1 MDLLFKYLSRDFFAK
16 RTMVSILSLIIIFT
30 SFMYFFVHFAIDA
43 NLLRLGGEQLSGNEA
58 NYFTALKSNQLLIRN
73 ITVAM
78 VAIFSLILFLFIRG
92 TLQRNRVQ
100 LAQLMSL
107 GFSFSSV
114 LASYAL
120 LICGLSLISSLIG
133 LVLGF
138 WGSDILLSANSQTYL
153 VQGLSKGLSLQSVMT
168 GILFLSLFLGALT
181 YLAGLTVRKTDLAL
195 MMKQT
200 DGKSIRPGL
209 MEKLIQKLPMKHKF
223 KFKLTLNHFSTLGL
237 LLIAIVTFSIMFVLS
252 LSLTFSSSKI
262 LESQREGRHYSY
274 EVSYD
279 NYRKEEAESASDSD
293 SVTYLRYDVDLKIK
307 GEAIA
312 YQALSLTSQNDLFQL
327 IGSKGEILDPTQGV
341 FVNPELRENYGL
353 KVGDTLELRV
363 KGKRH
368 LIKIAGFAENA
379 DLKTIYIPKDQASAM
394 VDETHDI
401 FNGRLTNKPQE
412 KGEGKVRSL
421 EEKLSA
427 VQRSQTANK
436 ASAIINQSIGVI
448 TGCLLIYLAVFIGLN
463 GNMKT
468 LLMFDLLGYEE
479 REVYRILLNPYIV
492 ISNLLFLLTLP
503 VAIYAA
509 RNVQI
514 MTSLQTGDYMPF
526 QLNWITFVYM
536 FVILNALCFIIRF
549 LFIQKV
555 KKSGMIIGRQ
565 NSYQNGEKQHED
577 F

>member
-1 MDLLFKYLSRDFFAK
+1 MGLLFKYLFRDFLAK

-114 LASYAL
+114 LVIYGL
-120 LICGLSLISSLIG
+120 LISGLSLVSSLLG
-133 LVLGF
+133 LVLGV

-153 VQGLSKGLSLQSVMT
+153 VQGLSKGLSLQSIMT
-168 GILFLSLFLGALT
+168 GTLFLSLFLGAIV
-181 YLAGLTVRKTDLAL
+181 YLAGLTVRKTDVAL

-200 DGKSIRPGL
+200 DGKAIRSGL
-209 MEKLIQKLPMKHKF
+209 IEKIIQKLPMKHKF

-252 LSLTFSSSKI
+252 LSLAFSSSKI
-262 LESQREGRHYSY
+262 LESQKNGRHYSY
-274 EVSYD
+274 DISYD
-279 NYRKEEAESASDSD
+279 NYQKEEANLASD
-293 SVTYLRYDVDLKIK
+293 SVTYLKYDVDLMIK

-312 YQALSLTSQNDLFQL
+312 YQALSFTSQNDLFQL
-327 IGSKGEILDPTQGV
+327 IDSKGEMLDPTQGV
-341 FVNPELRENYGL
+341 YVNPELRENYGL

-368 LIKIAGFAENA
+368 QIKIAGFAENA
-379 DLKTIYIPKDQASAM
+379 DLKTIYIPRDQASAM
-394 VDETHDI
+394 VNEADDR
-401 FNGRLTNKPQE
+401 FNGRLINQSQE

-421 EEKLSA
+421 EEKLSD
-427 VQRSQTANK
+427 VQRSQTSNR

-463 GNMKT
+463 GNIQT

-492 ISNLLFLLTLP
+492 ISNLLFFLTLP

-509 RNVQI
+509 RNIQI

-526 QLNWITFVYM
+526 QLNWISFVYM
-536 FVILNALCFIIRF
+536 FAILNVLILVIRF
-549 LFIQKV
+549 LFIRKV
-555 KKSGMIIGRQ
+555 KKIRDDNRQ
-565 NSYQNGEKQHED
+565 AEFLSEW
-577 F
+577 

>member
-16 RTMVSILSLIIIFT
+16 RTMVAILSLIIIFT

-353 KVGDTLELRV
+353 KVGDTLELIV

-368 LIKIAGFAENA
+368 QIKIAGFAENA

-394 VDETHDI
+394 VAETNDS

-427 VQRSQTANK
+427 VQRSQTSNK

-503 VAIYAA
+503 VAIYTA
-509 RNVQI
+509 RNIQI

-526 QLNWITFVYM
+526 QLNWITLVYM
-536 FVILNALCFIIRF
+536 FVVLNALCFIIRF

-555 KKSGMIIGRQ
+555 KKIRDDNRQ
-565 NSYQNGEKQHED
+565 AEFLSEW
-577 F
+577 

>member
-1 MDLLFKYLSRDFFAK
+1 MGLLFKYLSRDFLAK

-114 LASYAL
+114 LAIYDL
-120 LICGLSLISSLIG
+120 LISGLSLVSSLLG

-153 VQGLSKGLSLQSVMT
+153 VQGLSKGLSLQSIMT
-168 GILFLSLFLGALT
+168 GTLFLSLFLGAIV
-181 YLAGLTVRKTDLAL
+181 YLAGLTVRKTDVAL

-200 DGKSIRPGL
+200 DGKAIRSGL
-209 MEKLIQKLPMKHKF
+209 IEKIIQKLPMKHKF

-237 LLIAIVTFSIMFVLS
+237 LLSAIVTFSIMFVLS

-262 LESQREGRHYSY
+262 LESQKNGRHYSY
-274 EVSYD
+274 DISYD
-279 NYRKEEAESASDSD
+279 NYQKEEANLASD
-293 SVTYLRYDVDLKIK
+293 SVTYLKYDVDLMIK

-312 YQALSLTSQNDLFQL
+312 YQALSFTSQNDLFQL
-327 IGSKGEILDPTQGV
+327 IDSKGEMLDPTQGV
-341 FVNPELRENYGL
+341 YVNPELRENYGL

-368 LIKIAGFAENA
+368 QIKIAGFAENA
-379 DLKTIYIPKDQASAM
+379 DLKTIYIPRDQTSAM
-394 VDETHDI
+394 VNEADDR
-401 FNGRLTNKPQE
+401 FNGRLTNQSQE

-421 EEKLSA
+421 EEKLSD
-427 VQRSQTANK
+427 VQRSQTSNR

-463 GNMKT
+463 GNIQT

-492 ISNLLFLLTLP
+492 ISNLLFFLTLP

-509 RNVQI
+509 RNIQI

-536 FVILNALCFIIRF
+536 FAILNVLILVIRF
-549 LFIQKV
+549 LFIRKV
-555 KKSGMIIGRQ
+555 KKIRDDNRQ
-565 NSYQNGEKQHED
+565 TEFLSEW
-577 F
+577 

>member
-16 RTMVSILSLIIIFT
+16 KTMVAILSLILIFI
-30 SFMYFFVHFAIDA
+30 SFMFFFVHFAIDA

-78 VAIFSLILFLFIRG
+78 VAIFALILSLFIRG

-107 GFSFSSV
+107 GFSFSSM

-168 GILFLSLFLGALT
+168 GTLFLSLFLGALT

-209 MEKLIQKLPMKHKF
+209 IEKLIQKLPMKHKF

-252 LSLTFSSSKI
+252 LSLTFSTSKI
-262 LESQREGRHYSY
+262 LESQKEGRNYSY
-274 EVSYD
+274 EISYD
-279 NYRKEEAESASDSD
+279 NYQKEEIKPASD
-293 SVTYLRYDVDLKIK
+293 SVTYLRYDVDLMIK
-307 GEAIA
+307 GETIA

-368 LIKIAGFAENA
+368 QIKIAGFAENA
-379 DLKTIYIPKDQASAM
+379 DLKTIYIPRDQASAM
-394 VDETHDI
+394 VNEADDR
-401 FNGRLTNKPQE
+401 FNGRLTNNVQE
-412 KGEGKVRSL
+412 KGRGKTRSL

-427 VQRSQTANK
+427 VQRSQTSNK

-479 REVYRILLNPYIV
+479 KEVYRILLNPYIV

-509 RNVQI
+509 KNIQI

-555 KKSGMIIGRQ
+555 KKIRDDNRQ
-565 NSYQNGEKQHED
+565 AEFLSEW
-577 F
+577 

>member
-1 MDLLFKYLSRDFFAK
+1 MGLLFKYLSRDFLAK

-30 SFMYFFVHFAIDA
+30 SFMYFFVHFASDA

-114 LASYAL
+114 LAIYGL
-120 LICGLSLISSLIG
+120 LISGLSLVSSLLG
-133 LVLGF
+133 LVWGF
-138 WGSDILLSANSQTYL
+138 WGSDILLSANSQAYL
-153 VQGLSKGLSLQSVMT
+153 VQGLSKGLSLQSIMT
-168 GILFLSLFLGALT
+168 GTLFLSLFLGAIV
-181 YLAGLTVRKTDLAL
+181 YLAGLTVRKTDVAL

-200 DGKSIRPGL
+200 DGKAIRSGL
-209 MEKLIQKLPMKHKF
+209 IEKIIQKLPMKHKF

-262 LESQREGRHYSY
+262 LESQKNGRHYSY
-274 EVSYD
+274 DISYD
-279 NYRKEEAESASDSD
+279 NYQKEKVNLASD
-293 SVTYLRYDVDLKIK
+293 SVTYLKYDVDLMIK

-312 YQALSLTSQNDLFQL
+312 YQALSFTSQNDLFQL
-327 IGSKGEILDPTQGV
+327 IDSKGEMLDPTQGV
-341 FVNPELRENYGL
+341 YVNPELRENYGL

-368 LIKIAGFAENA
+368 QIKIAGFAENA
-379 DLKTIYIPKDQASAM
+379 DLKTIYIPRDQTSAM
-394 VDETHDI
+394 VNETDDR
-401 FNGRLTNKPQE
+401 FNGRLTNQSQE

-421 EEKLSA
+421 EEKLSD
-427 VQRSQTANK
+427 VQRSQTSNR

-463 GNMKT
+463 GNIQT

-492 ISNLLFLLTLP
+492 ISNLLFFLTLP

-509 RNVQI
+509 RNIQI

-536 FVILNALCFIIRF
+536 FAILNVLILVIRF
-549 LFIQKV
+549 LFIRKV
-555 KKSGMIIGRQ
+555 KKIRDDNRQ
-565 NSYQNGEKQHED
+565 AEFLSEW
-577 F
+577 

>member
-1 MDLLFKYLSRDFFAK
+1 MGLLFKYLSRDFFAK
-16 RTMVSILSLIIIFT
+16 RTMVSILSLILIFI

-78 VAIFSLILFLFIRG
+78 VAIFSLILSLFIRG

-114 LASYAL
+114 LARYAL
-120 LICGLSLISSLIG
+120 LISGVSLISSLIG

-168 GILFLSLFLGALT
+168 GTLFLSLFLGALT

-209 MEKLIQKLPMKHKF
+209 MEKLIQKLPTKHKF

-237 LLIAIVTFSIMFVLS
+237 LLVAIVTFSIMFVLS

-262 LESQREGRHYSY
+262 LESQKEGRHYSY
-274 EVSYD
+274 EISYD
-279 NYRKEEAESASDSD
+279 NYQKEEAKPASD
-293 SVTYLRYDVDLKIK
+293 SVTYLRYDVELMIK
-307 GEAIA
+307 GETIA
-312 YQALSLTSQNDLFQL
+312 YQALSFTSQNELFQL

-353 KVGDTLELRV
+353 KVGDTLELIV

-368 LIKIAGFAENA
+368 QIKIAGFAENA

-394 VDETHDI
+394 VDETKDS
-401 FNGRLTNKPQE
+401 FNGKLTNKPQE
-412 KGEGKVRSL
+412 EGQGKTRSL

-427 VQRSQTANK
+427 IQRSQTSNK

-479 REVYRILLNPYIV
+479 REVYRILLTPYIV

-509 RNVQI
+509 RNIQI

-536 FVILNALCFIIRF
+536 FAILNTLCYIIRF

-555 KKSGMIIGRQ
+555 KKIRDYNRQ
-565 NSYQNGEKQHED
+565 AEFLSEW
-577 F
+577 

>member
-16 RTMVSILSLIIIFT
+16 RTMVSILSLILIFI
-30 SFMYFFVHFAIDA
+30 SFMFFFVHFAIDA
-43 NLLRLGGEQLSGNEA
+43 NLLRLGGEQLSGNESD
-58 NYFTALKSNQLLIRN
+58 YLTALKSNQVLIRN

-78 VAIFSLILFLFIRG
+78 VAIFSLILSLFIRG

-168 GILFLSLFLGALT
+168 GTLFLSLFLGALT

-209 MEKLIQKLPMKHKF
+209 IEKLIQKLPMKHKF

-262 LESQREGRHYSY
+262 LESQKEGRNYSY
-274 EVSYD
+274 DISYD
-279 NYRKEEAESASDSD
+279 NYRKEEAGSASD
-293 SVTYLRYDVDLKIK
+293 SVTYLRYDVELMIK

-312 YQALSLTSQNDLFQL
+312 YHALAFTNQNDLFQL
-327 IGSKGEILDPTQGV
+327 IDSKGEILDPTQGV

-363 KGKRH
+363 KGKQH
-368 LIKIAGFAENA
+368 QIKIAGFAENA

-394 VDETHDI
+394 VNEADNR
-401 FNGRLTNKPQE
+401 FNGRLTNNAQE
-412 KGEGKVRSL
+412 KGGGKTRSL

-427 VQRSQTANK
+427 VQRSQTSNK

-503 VAIYAA
+503 VAIYTA
-509 RNVQI
+509 RNIQI

-555 KKSGMIIGRQ
+555 KKIRDDNRQ
-565 NSYQNGEKQHED
+565 AEFLSEW
-577 F
+577 

>member
-1 MDLLFKYLSRDFFAK
+1 MGLLFKYLSRDFFAK

-120 LICGLSLISSLIG
+120 LICGLSLISSLLG

-138 WGSDILLSANSQTYL
+138 WASDILLSANSQTYL

-168 GILFLSLFLGALT
+168 GTLFLSLFLGAVT

-262 LESQREGRHYSY
+262 LESQKAGRHYSY
-274 EVSYD
+274 DISYD
-279 NYRKEEAESASDSD
+279 NYRKEEAESASDS
-293 SVTYLRYDVDLKIK
+293 VTYLRYDVDLMIK
-307 GEAIA
+307 GETIA

-368 LIKIAGFAENA
+368 QIKIAGFAENA
-379 DLKTIYIPKDQASAM
+379 DLKTIYIPRDQASAM
-394 VDETHDI
+394 VNEADDR
-401 FNGRLTNKPQE
+401 FNGRLTNNVQE
-412 KGEGKVRSL
+412 KGRGKTRSL

-427 VQRSQTANK
+427 VQRSQTSNK

-479 REVYRILLNPYIV
+479 KEVYRILLNPYIV

-509 RNVQI
+509 RNIQI

-526 QLNWITFVYM
+526 QLNWMTFVYM

-555 KKSGMIIGRQ
+555 KKIRDDNRQ
-565 NSYQNGEKQHED
+565 AEFLSEW
-577 F
+577 

>member
-1 MDLLFKYLSRDFFAK
+1 MGLLFKYLFRDFLAK

-114 LASYAL
+114 LAIYDL
-120 LICGLSLISSLIG
+120 LISGLSLVSSLLG

-153 VQGLSKGLSLQSVMT
+153 VQGLSKGLSLQSIMT
-168 GILFLSLFLGALT
+168 GTLFLSLFLGAIV
-181 YLAGLTVRKTDLAL
+181 YLAGLTVRKTDVAL

-200 DGKSIRPGL
+200 DGKAIRSGL
-209 MEKLIQKLPMKHKF
+209 IEKIIQKLPMKHKF

-262 LESQREGRHYSY
+262 LESQKNGRHYSY
-274 EVSYD
+274 DISYD
-279 NYRKEEAESASDSD
+279 NYQKEEANLASD
-293 SVTYLRYDVDLKIK
+293 SVTYLKYDVDLMIK

-312 YQALSLTSQNDLFQL
+312 YQALSFTSQNDLFQL
-327 IGSKGEILDPTQGV
+327 IDSKGEMLDPTQGV
-341 FVNPELRENYGL
+341 YVNPELRENYGL

-368 LIKIAGFAENA
+368 QIKIAGFAENA
-379 DLKTIYIPKDQASAM
+379 DLKTIYIPRDQASAM
-394 VDETHDI
+394 VNEADDR
-401 FNGRLTNKPQE
+401 FNGRLTNQSQE

-421 EEKLSA
+421 EEKLSD
-427 VQRSQTANK
+427 VQRSQTSNR

-463 GNMKT
+463 GNIQT

-492 ISNLLFLLTLP
+492 ISNLLFFLTLP

-509 RNVQI
+509 RNIQI

-536 FVILNALCFIIRF
+536 FAILNVLILVIRF
-549 LFIQKV
+549 LFIRKV
-555 KKSGMIIGRQ
+555 KKIRDDNRQ
-565 NSYQNGEKQHED
+565 AEFLSEW
-577 F
+577 

>member
-1 MDLLFKYLSRDFFAK
+1 
-16 RTMVSILSLIIIFT
+16 
-30 SFMYFFVHFAIDA
+30 
-43 NLLRLGGEQLSGNEA
+43 
-58 NYFTALKSNQLLIRN
+58 
-73 ITVAM
+73 
-78 VAIFSLILFLFIRG
+78 
-92 TLQRNRVQ
+92 
-100 LAQLMSL
+100 
-107 GFSFSSV
+107 
-114 LASYAL
+114 
-120 LICGLSLISSLIG
+120 
-133 LVLGF
+133 
-138 WGSDILLSANSQTYL
+138 
-153 VQGLSKGLSLQSVMT
+153 
-168 GILFLSLFLGALT
+168 
-181 YLAGLTVRKTDLAL
+181 
-195 MMKQT
+195 
-200 DGKSIRPGL
+200 
-209 MEKLIQKLPMKHKF
+209 
-223 KFKLTLNHFSTLGL
+223 
-237 LLIAIVTFSIMFVLS
+237 
-252 LSLTFSSSKI
+252 
-262 LESQREGRHYSY
+262 
-274 EVSYD
+274 
-279 NYRKEEAESASDSD
+279 
-293 SVTYLRYDVDLKIK
+293 
-307 GEAIA
+307 
-312 YQALSLTSQNDLFQL
+312 
-327 IGSKGEILDPTQGV
+327 
-341 FVNPELRENYGL
+341 
-353 KVGDTLELRV
+353 
-363 KGKRH
+363 
-368 LIKIAGFAENA
+368 
-379 DLKTIYIPKDQASAM
+379 M

>member
-1 MDLLFKYLSRDFFAK
+1 MGLLFKYLSRDFFAK

-43 NLLRLGGEQLSGNEA
+43 NLLRLGGEQLSGNESD
-58 NYFTALKSNQLLIRN
+58 YLTALKSNQVLIRN

-78 VAIFSLILFLFIRG
+78 VAIFSLILSLFIRG

-120 LICGLSLISSLIG
+120 LISGLSLLSSLLG

-168 GILFLSLFLGALT
+168 GTLFLSLFLGALT

-209 MEKLIQKLPMKHKF
+209 IEKLIQKLPMKHKF

-262 LESQREGRHYSY
+262 LESQKAGRHYSY
-274 EVSYD
+274 DISYD
-279 NYRKEEAESASDSD
+279 NYRKEEAESASDS
-293 SVTYLRYDVDLKIK
+293 VTYLRYDVDLMIK
-307 GEAIA
+307 GETIA

-368 LIKIAGFAENA
+368 QIKIAGFAENA
-379 DLKTIYIPKDQASAM
+379 DLKTIDIPRDQASAM
-394 VDETHDI
+394 VNEADDR
-401 FNGRLTNKPQE
+401 FNGRLTNNVQE
-412 KGEGKVRSL
+412 KGRGKTRSL

-427 VQRSQTANK
+427 VQRSQTSNK

-479 REVYRILLNPYIV
+479 KEVYRILLNPYIV

-509 RNVQI
+509 RNIQI

-526 QLNWITFVYM
+526 QLNWITFAYM

-555 KKSGMIIGRQ
+555 KKIRDDNRQ
-565 NSYQNGEKQHED
+565 AEFLSEW
-577 F
+577 

>member
-1 MDLLFKYLSRDFFAK
+1 MGLLFKYLSRDFFAK

-120 LICGLSLISSLIG
+120 LICGLSLISSLLG

-138 WGSDILLSANSQTYL
+138 WASDILLSANSQTYL

-168 GILFLSLFLGALT
+168 GTLFLSLFLGAVT

-262 LESQREGRHYSY
+262 LESQKEGRNYSY
-274 EVSYD
+274 DISYD
-279 NYRKEEAESASDSD
+279 NYRKEEAGSASD
-293 SVTYLRYDVDLKIK
+293 SVTYLRYDVDLMIK
-307 GEAIA
+307 GETIA

-327 IGSKGEILDPTQGV
+327 IDSKGEILDPTQGV
-341 FVNPELRENYGL
+341 FVNPELRENNGL

-363 KGKRH
+363 KGKQH
-368 LIKIAGFAENA
+368 QIKIAGFAENA
-379 DLKTIYIPKDQASAM
+379 DLKTIYIPRDQASAM
-394 VDETHDI
+394 VNEADDR
-401 FNGRLTNKPQE
+401 FNGRLTNNAQE
-412 KGEGKVRSL
+412 KGQGKTRSL

-427 VQRSQTANK
+427 IQRSQTSNK

-479 REVYRILLNPYIV
+479 REVYRILLTPYIV

-509 RNVQI
+509 RNIQI

-526 QLNWITFVYM
+526 QLNWMTFVYM

-555 KKSGMIIGRQ
+555 KKIRDDNRQ
-565 NSYQNGEKQHED
+565 AEFLSEW
-577 F
+577 

>member
-1 MDLLFKYLSRDFFAK
+1 MGLLFKYLSRDFLAK

-43 NLLRLGGEQLSGNEA
+43 NLLRLGGEQLSDNDSD
-58 NYFTALKSNQLLIRN
+58 YLTALKSNQALIRN

-78 VAIFSLILFLFIRG
+78 VAIFSLILSLFIRG

-107 GFSFSSV
+107 GFSFSSM
-114 LASYAL
+114 LAIYAL
-120 LICGLSLISSLIG
+120 LISGLSLINSLLG

-168 GILFLSLFLGALT
+168 GTLFLSLFLGALT

-223 KFKLTLNHFSTLGL
+223 KFKLTLSHFSTLGL

-262 LESQREGRHYSY
+262 LESQKEGRNYSY
-274 EVSYD
+274 DISYD
-279 NYRKEEAESASDSD
+279 NYQKEEIKPASD
-293 SVTYLRYDVDLKIK
+293 SVTYLRYDVELMIK
-307 GEAIA
+307 GETIA

-363 KGKRH
+363 KGKQ
-368 LIKIAGFAENA
+368 LQIKIAGFAENA

-394 VDETHDI
+394 VAETNDS

-427 VQRSQTANK
+427 VQRSQTSNK

-509 RNVQI
+509 RNIQI
-514 MTSLQTGDYMPF
+514 ITSLQTGDYMPF

-555 KKSGMIIGRQ
+555 KKIRDDNRQ
-565 NSYQNGEKQHED
+565 AEFLSEW
-577 F
+577 

>member
-1 MDLLFKYLSRDFFAK
+1 MGLLFKYLSRDFLAK

-114 LASYAL
+114 LAIYGL
-120 LICGLSLISSLIG
+120 LISGLSLVSSLLG

-153 VQGLSKGLSLQSVMT
+153 VQGLSKGLSLQSIMT
-168 GILFLSLFLGALT
+168 GTLFLSLFLGAIV
-181 YLAGLTVRKTDLAL
+181 YLAGLTVRKTDVAL

-200 DGKSIRPGL
+200 DGKAIRSGL
-209 MEKLIQKLPMKHKF
+209 IEKIIQKLPMKHKF

-237 LLIAIVTFSIMFVLS
+237 LLSAIVTFSIMFVLS

-262 LESQREGRHYSY
+262 LESQKNGRHYSY
-274 EVSYD
+274 DISYD
-279 NYRKEEAESASDSD
+279 NYQKEEANLASD
-293 SVTYLRYDVDLKIK
+293 SVTYLKYDVDLMIK

-312 YQALSLTSQNDLFQL
+312 YQALSFTSQNDLFQL
-327 IGSKGEILDPTQGV
+327 IDSKGEMLDPTQGV
-341 FVNPELRENYGL
+341 YVNPELRENYGL

-368 LIKIAGFAENA
+368 QIKIAGFAENA
-379 DLKTIYIPKDQASAM
+379 DLKTIYIPRGQASAM
-394 VDETHDI
+394 VNEADDR
-401 FNGRLTNKPQE
+401 FNGRLTNQSQE

-421 EEKLSA
+421 EEKLSD
-427 VQRSQTANK
+427 VQRSQTSNR

-463 GNMKT
+463 GNIQT

-492 ISNLLFLLTLP
+492 ISNLLFFLTLP

-509 RNVQI
+509 RNIQI

-536 FVILNALCFIIRF
+536 FAILNVLILVIRF
-549 LFIQKV
+549 LFIRKV
-555 KKSGMIIGRQ
+555 KKIRDDNRQ
-565 NSYQNGEKQHED
+565 AEFLSEW
-577 F
+577 

>member
-1 MDLLFKYLSRDFFAK
+1 MDLLFKYLSRDFLAK
-16 RTMVSILSLIIIFT
+16 RTMVSILSLIIIFTSFMYFFT

-58 NYFTALKSNQLLIRN
+58 NYFTALKSNQALIRN
-73 ITVAM
+73 ITVSM
-78 VAIFSLILFLFIRG
+78 VAIFSLILSLFIRG
-92 TLQRNRVQ
+92 TLQRNQVQ

-107 GFSFSSV
+107 GFSFSSM
-114 LASYAL
+114 LAIYAL
-120 LICGLSLISSLIG
+120 LISGLSLISSLIS

-168 GILFLSLFLGALT
+168 GTLFLSLFLGALT

-262 LESQREGRHYSY
+262 LESQKAGRHYSY
-274 EVSYD
+274 DISYD
-279 NYRKEEAESASDSD
+279 NYRKEEAESASDS
-293 SVTYLRYDVDLKIK
+293 VTYLRYDVDLMIK
-307 GEAIA
+307 GETIA

-368 LIKIAGFAENA
+368 QIKIAGFAENA
-379 DLKTIYIPKDQASAM
+379 DLKTIYIPRDQASAM
-394 VDETHDI
+394 VNEADDR
-401 FNGRLTNKPQE
+401 FNGRLTNNVQE
-412 KGEGKVRSL
+412 KGRGKTRSL

-427 VQRSQTANK
+427 VQRSQTSNK

-479 REVYRILLNPYIV
+479 KEVYRILLNPYIV

-509 RNVQI
+509 RNIQI

-555 KKSGMIIGRQ
+555 KKIRDDNRQ
-565 NSYQNGEKQHED
+565 AEFLSEW
-577 F
+577 

>member
-16 RTMVSILSLIIIFT
+16 RTMVSILSLILIFI
-30 SFMYFFVHFAIDA
+30 SFMFFFVHFAIDA
-43 NLLRLGGEQLSGNEA
+43 NLLRLGGEQLSGNESD
-58 NYFTALKSNQLLIRN
+58 YLTALKSNQVLIRN

-78 VAIFSLILFLFIRG
+78 VAIFSLILSLFIRG

-168 GILFLSLFLGALT
+168 GTLFLSLFLGALT

>member
-1 MDLLFKYLSRDFFAK
+1 MGLLFKYLFRDFLAK
-16 RTMVSILSLIIIFT
+16 RTMVSILSLIIIFI

-114 LASYAL
+114 LAIYGL
-120 LICGLSLISSLIG
+120 LISGLSLVSSLLG
-133 LVLGF
+133 LVLGV
-138 WGSDILLSANSQTYL
+138 WGSNILLSANSQTYL
-153 VQGLSKGLSLQSVMT
+153 VQGLSKGLSLQSIMT
-168 GILFLSLFLGALT
+168 GTLFLSLFLGAIV
-181 YLAGLTVRKTDLAL
+181 YLAGLTVRKTDVAL

-200 DGKSIRPGL
+200 DGKAIRSGL
-209 MEKLIQKLPMKHKF
+209 IEKIIQKLPMKHKF

-262 LESQREGRHYSY
+262 LESQKNGRHYSY
-274 EVSYD
+274 DISYD
-279 NYRKEEAESASDSD
+279 NYQKEEVNLASD
-293 SVTYLRYDVDLKIK
+293 SVTYLKYDVDLMIK

-312 YQALSLTSQNDLFQL
+312 YQALSFTSQNDLFQL
-327 IGSKGEILDPTQGV
+327 IDSKGEMLDPTQGV
-341 FVNPELRENYGL
+341 YVNPELRENYGL

-368 LIKIAGFAENA
+368 QIKIAGFAENA
-379 DLKTIYIPKDQASAM
+379 DLKTIYIPRDQTSAM
-394 VDETHDI
+394 VNEADDR
-401 FNGRLTNKPQE
+401 FNGRLTNQSQE

-421 EEKLSA
+421 EEKLSD
-427 VQRSQTANK
+427 VQRSQTSNR

-463 GNMKT
+463 GNIQT
-468 LLMFDLLGYEE
+468 LLMFDLLGYKE

-492 ISNLLFLLTLP
+492 ISNLLFFLTLP

-509 RNVQI
+509 RNIQI

-536 FVILNALCFIIRF
+536 FAILNVLILVIRF
-549 LFIQKV
+549 LFIRKV
-555 KKSGMIIGRQ
+555 KKIRDDNRQ
-565 NSYQNGEKQHED
+565 AEFLSEW
-577 F
+577 

>member
-16 RTMVSILSLIIIFT
+16 KTMVAILSLVLIFI
-30 SFMYFFVHFAIDA
+30 SFMFFFVHFAIDA
-43 NLLRLGGEQLSGNEA
+43 NLLRLGGVQLSGNEA

-120 LICGLSLISSLIG
+120 LICGLSLISSLLG

-138 WGSDILLSANSQTYL
+138 WASDILLSANSQTYL

-168 GILFLSLFLGALT
+168 GTLFLSLFLGAVT

-262 LESQREGRHYSY
+262 LESQKAGRHYSY
-274 EVSYD
+274 DISYD
-279 NYRKEEAESASDSD
+279 NYRKEEAESASDS
-293 SVTYLRYDVDLKIK
+293 VTYLRYDVDLMIK
-307 GEAIA
+307 GETIA

-368 LIKIAGFAENA
+368 QIKIAGFAENA
-379 DLKTIYIPKDQASAM
+379 DLKTIYIPRDQASAM
-394 VDETHDI
+394 VNEADDR
-401 FNGRLTNKPQE
+401 FNGRLTNNVQE
-412 KGEGKVRSL
+412 KGRGKTRSL

-427 VQRSQTANK
+427 VQRSQTSNK

-509 RNVQI
+509 RNIQI

-526 QLNWITFVYM
+526 QLNWMTFVYM

-555 KKSGMIIGRQ
+555 KKIRDDNRQ
-565 NSYQNGEKQHED
+565 AEFLSEW
-577 F
+577 

>member
-1 MDLLFKYLSRDFFAK
+1 MGLLFKYLSRDFFAK
-16 RTMVSILSLIIIFT
+16 RTMVSILSLILIFI
-30 SFMYFFVHFAIDA
+30 SFMFFFVHFAIDA
-43 NLLRLGGEQLSGNEA
+43 NLLRLGGEQLSGNESD
-58 NYFTALKSNQLLIRN
+58 YLTALKSNQLLIRN

-78 VAIFSLILFLFIRG
+78 VAIFSLILSLFIRG
-92 TLQRNRVQ
+92 TLQRNQVQ

-107 GFSFSSV
+107 GFSFPSV

-120 LICGLSLISSLIG
+120 LISGVSLISSLIG

-168 GILFLSLFLGALT
+168 GTLFLSLFLGALT

-209 MEKLIQKLPMKHKF
+209 IEKLIQKLPMKHKF

-262 LESQREGRHYSY
+262 LESQKAGRHYSY
-274 EVSYD
+274 DISYD
-279 NYRKEEAESASDSD
+279 NYRKEEAELASD
-293 SVTYLRYDVDLKIK
+293 SVTYLRYDVDLMIK
-307 GEAIA
+307 GETIA
-312 YQALSLTSQNDLFQL
+312 YQALSFTSQNDLFQL
-327 IGSKGEILDPTQGV
+327 IDSKGEILDPTQGV
-341 FVNPELRENYGL
+341 FVNPELRENNGL

-368 LIKIAGFAENA
+368 QIKIAGFAENA
-379 DLKTIYIPKDQASAM
+379 DLKTIYIPRGQASAM
-394 VDETHDI
+394 INEADDR
-401 FNGRLTNKPQE
+401 FNGRLTNNAQE
-412 KGEGKVRSL
+412 KGQGKTRSL

-427 VQRSQTANK
+427 VQRSQTSNK

-503 VAIYAA
+503 VAVYAA
-509 RNVQI
+509 RNIQI

-549 LFIQKV
+549 LFIRKV
-555 KKSGMIIGRQ
+555 KKIREDNRQ
-565 NSYQNGEKQHED
+565 EEFLSEW
-577 F
+577 

>member
-1 MDLLFKYLSRDFFAK
+1 MGLLFKYLSRDFFAK

-114 LASYAL
+114 LAIYDL
-120 LICGLSLISSLIG
+120 LISGLSLVSSLLG

-153 VQGLSKGLSLQSVMT
+153 VQGLSKGISLQSIMT
-168 GILFLSLFLGALT
+168 GTLFLSLFLGAIV
-181 YLAGLTVRKTDLAL
+181 YLAGLTVRKTDVAL

-200 DGKSIRPGL
+200 DGKAIRPGL
-209 MEKLIQKLPMKHKF
+209 IEKIIQKLPMKHKF

-237 LLIAIVTFSIMFVLS
+237 LLIAIVTTFSIMFVLS

-262 LESQREGRHYSY
+262 LESQKNGRHYSY
-274 EVSYD
+274 DISYD
-279 NYRKEEAESASDSD
+279 NYQKEEANLASD
-293 SVTYLRYDVDLKIK
+293 SVTYLKYDVDLMIK

-312 YQALSLTSQNDLFQL
+312 YQALSFTSQNDLFQL
-327 IGSKGEILDPTQGV
+327 IDSKGEMLDPTQGV
-341 FVNPELRENYGL
+341 YVNPELRENYGL

-363 KGKRH
+363 KGKQH
-368 LIKIAGFAENA
+368 QIKIAGFAENA
-379 DLKTIYIPKDQASAM
+379 DLKTIYIPRDQASDM
-394 VDETHDI
+394 VNEADDR
-401 FNGRLTNKPQE
+401 FNGRLTNQSQE

-421 EEKLSA
+421 EEKLSD
-427 VQRSQTANK
+427 VQRSQTSNR

-463 GNMKT
+463 GNIQT

-492 ISNLLFLLTLP
+492 ISNLLFFLTLP

-509 RNVQI
+509 RNIQI

-536 FVILNALCFIIRF
+536 FAILNVLILVIRF
-549 LFIQKV
+549 LFIRKV
-555 KKSGMIIGRQ
+555 KKIRDDNRQ
-565 NSYQNGEKQHED
+565 AEFLSEW
-577 F
+577 

>member
-1 MDLLFKYLSRDFFAK
+1 
-16 RTMVSILSLIIIFT
+16 
-30 SFMYFFVHFAIDA
+30 MYFFVHFAIDA

>member
-1 MDLLFKYLSRDFFAK
+1 MDLLFKYLSRDFLAK

-58 NYFTALKSNQLLIRN
+58 NYFTALKSNQALIRN
-73 ITVAM
+73 ITVSM
-78 VAIFSLILFLFIRG
+78 VAIFSLILSLFIRG
-92 TLQRNRVQ
+92 TLQRNQVQ

-107 GFSFSSV
+107 GFSFSSM
-114 LASYAL
+114 LAIYAL
-120 LICGLSLISSLIG
+120 LISGLSLISSLIS

-168 GILFLSLFLGALT
+168 GTLFLSLFLGAVT

-262 LESQREGRHYSY
+262 LESQKAGRHYSY
-274 EVSYD
+274 DISYD
-279 NYRKEEAESASDSD
+279 NYRKEEAESASDS
-293 SVTYLRYDVDLKIK
+293 VTYLRYDVDLMIK
-307 GEAIA
+307 GETIA

-368 LIKIAGFAENA
+368 QIKIAGFAENA
-379 DLKTIYIPKDQASAM
+379 DLKTIYIPRDQASAM
-394 VDETHDI
+394 VNEADDR
-401 FNGRLTNKPQE
+401 FNGRLTNNVQE
-412 KGEGKVRSL
+412 KGRGKTRSL

-427 VQRSQTANK
+427 VQRSQTSNK

-479 REVYRILLNPYIV
+479 KEVYRILLNPYIV

-509 RNVQI
+509 RNIQI

-555 KKSGMIIGRQ
+555 KKIRDDNRQ
-565 NSYQNGEKQHED
+565 AEFLSEW
-577 F
+577 

>member
-1 MDLLFKYLSRDFFAK
+1 MGLLFKYLSRDFLAK

-30 SFMYFFVHFAIDA
+30 SFMYFFVHFASDA

-114 LASYAL
+114 LAIYGL
-120 LICGLSLISSLIG
+120 LISGLSLVSSLLG

-153 VQGLSKGLSLQSVMT
+153 VQGLSKGLSLQSIMT
-168 GILFLSLFLGALT
+168 GTLFLSLFLGAIV
-181 YLAGLTVRKTDLAL
+181 YLAGLTVRKTDVAL

-200 DGKSIRPGL
+200 DGKAIRSGL
-209 MEKLIQKLPMKHKF
+209 IEKIIQKLPMKHKF

-262 LESQREGRHYSY
+262 LESQKNGRHYSY
-274 EVSYD
+274 DISYD
-279 NYRKEEAESASDSD
+279 NYQKEKVNLASD
-293 SVTYLRYDVDLKIK
+293 SVTYLKYDVDLMIK

-312 YQALSLTSQNDLFQL
+312 YQALSFTSQNDLFQL
-327 IGSKGEILDPTQGV
+327 IDSKGEMLDPTQGV
-341 FVNPELRENYGL
+341 YVNPELRENYGL

-368 LIKIAGFAENA
+368 QIKIAGFAENA
-379 DLKTIYIPKDQASAM
+379 DLKTIYIPRDQTSAM
-394 VDETHDI
+394 VNEADDR
-401 FNGRLTNKPQE
+401 FNGRLINQSQE

-421 EEKLSA
+421 EEKLSD
-427 VQRSQTANK
+427 VQRSQTSNR

-463 GNMKT
+463 GNIQT

-492 ISNLLFLLTLP
+492 ISNLLFFLTLP

-509 RNVQI
+509 RNIQI

-536 FVILNALCFIIRF
+536 FAILNVLILVIRF
-549 LFIQKV
+549 LFIRKV
-555 KKSGMIIGRQ
+555 KKIRDDNRQ
-565 NSYQNGEKQHED
+565 AEFLSEW
-577 F
+577 

>member
-1 MDLLFKYLSRDFFAK
+1 MGLLFKYLSRDFFAK
-16 RTMVSILSLIIIFT
+16 RTMVSILSLILIFI

-43 NLLRLGGEQLSGNEA
+43 NLLRLGGEQLSGNESD
-58 NYFTALKSNQLLIRN
+58 YLTALKSNQVLIRN

-78 VAIFSLILFLFIRG
+78 VAIFSLILSLFIRG

-120 LICGLSLISSLIG
+120 LISGLSLLSSLLG

-168 GILFLSLFLGALT
+168 GTLFLSLFLGALT

-209 MEKLIQKLPMKHKF
+209 IEKLIQKLPMKHKF

-262 LESQREGRHYSY
+262 LESQKEGRNYSY
-274 EVSYD
+274 DISYD
-279 NYRKEEAESASDSD
+279 NYRKEEAGSASD
-293 SVTYLRYDVDLKIK
+293 SVTYLRYDVDLMIK
-307 GEAIA
+307 GETIA
-312 YQALSLTSQNDLFQL
+312 YQALSFTSQNDLFQL
-327 IGSKGEILDPTQGV
+327 IDSKGEILDPTQGV

-368 LIKIAGFAENA
+368 QIKIAGFAENA
-379 DLKTIYIPKDQASAM
+379 DLKTIYIPRGQASAM
-394 VDETHDI
+394 VNEADDR
-401 FNGRLTNKPQE
+401 FNGRLTNNAQE
-412 KGEGKVRSL
+412 KGQGKTRSL

-427 VQRSQTANK
+427 IQRSQTSNK

-503 VAIYAA
+503 VAVYAA
-509 RNVQI
+509 RNIQI

-526 QLNWITFVYM
+526 QINWITFVYM

-549 LFIQKV
+549 LFIRKV
-555 KKSGMIIGRQ
+555 KKIREDNRQ
-565 NSYQNGEKQHED
+565 EEFLSEW
-577 F
+577 

>member
-1 MDLLFKYLSRDFFAK
+1 MGLLFKYLFRDFLAK

-114 LASYAL
+114 LAIYDL
-120 LICGLSLISSLIG
+120 LISGLSLVSSLLG

-153 VQGLSKGLSLQSVMT
+153 VQGLSKGLSLQSIMT
-168 GILFLSLFLGALT
+168 GTLFLSLFLGAIV
-181 YLAGLTVRKTDLAL
+181 YLAGLTVRKTDVAL

-200 DGKSIRPGL
+200 DGKAIRSGL
-209 MEKLIQKLPMKHKF
+209 IEKIIQKLPMKHKF

-237 LLIAIVTFSIMFVLS
+237 LLSAIVTFSIMFVLS

-262 LESQREGRHYSY
+262 LESQKNGRHYSY
-274 EVSYD
+274 DISYD
-279 NYRKEEAESASDSD
+279 NYQKEEANLASD
-293 SVTYLRYDVDLKIK
+293 SVTYLKYDVDLMIK

-312 YQALSLTSQNDLFQL
+312 YQALSFTSQNDLFQL
-327 IGSKGEILDPTQGV
+327 IDSKGEMLDPTQGV
-341 FVNPELRENYGL
+341 YVNPELRENYGL

-368 LIKIAGFAENA
+368 QIKIAGFAENA
-379 DLKTIYIPKDQASAM
+379 DLKTIYIPRDQASAM
-394 VDETHDI
+394 VNEADDR
-401 FNGRLTNKPQE
+401 FNGRLTNQSQE

-421 EEKLSA
+421 EEKLSD
-427 VQRSQTANK
+427 VQRSQTSNR

-463 GNMKT
+463 GNIQT

-492 ISNLLFLLTLP
+492 ISNLLFFLTLP

-509 RNVQI
+509 RNIQI

-536 FVILNALCFIIRF
+536 FAILNVLILVIRF
-549 LFIQKV
+549 LFIRKV
-555 KKSGMIIGRQ
+555 KKIRDDNRQ
-565 NSYQNGEKQHED
+565 AEFLSEW
-577 F
+577 

>member
-1 MDLLFKYLSRDFFAK
+1 MGLLFKYLSRDFLAK

-30 SFMYFFVHFAIDA
+30 SFMYFFVHFASDA

-114 LASYAL
+114 LAIYGL
-120 LICGLSLISSLIG
+120 LISGLSLVSSLLG

-153 VQGLSKGLSLQSVMT
+153 VQGLSKGLSLRSIMT
-168 GILFLSLFLGALT
+168 GTLFLSLFLGAIV
-181 YLAGLTVRKTDLAL
+181 YLAGLTVRKTDVAL

-200 DGKSIRPGL
+200 DGKAIRSGL
-209 MEKLIQKLPMKHKF
+209 IEKIIQKLPMKHKF

-262 LESQREGRHYSY
+262 LESQKNGRHYSY
-274 EVSYD
+274 DISYD
-279 NYRKEEAESASDSD
+279 NYQKEKVNLASD
-293 SVTYLRYDVDLKIK
+293 SVTYLKYDVDLMIK

-312 YQALSLTSQNDLFQL
+312 YQALSFTSQNDLFQL
-327 IGSKGEILDPTQGV
+327 IDSKGEMLDPTQGV
-341 FVNPELRENYGL
+341 YVNPELRENYGL

-368 LIKIAGFAENA
+368 QIKIAGFAENA
-379 DLKTIYIPKDQASAM
+379 DLKTIYIPRDQASAM
-394 VDETHDI
+394 VNEADDR
-401 FNGRLTNKPQE
+401 FNGRLINQSQE

-421 EEKLSA
+421 EEKLSD
-427 VQRSQTANK
+427 VQRSQTSNR

-463 GNMKT
+463 GNIQT

-492 ISNLLFLLTLP
+492 ISNLLFFLTLP

-509 RNVQI
+509 RNIQI

-536 FVILNALCFIIRF
+536 FAILNVLILVIRF
-549 LFIQKV
+549 LFIRKV
-555 KKSGMIIGRQ
+555 KKIRDDNRQ
-565 NSYQNGEKQHED
+565 AEFLSEW
-577 F
+577 

>member
-16 RTMVSILSLIIIFT
+16 RTMVAILSLIIIFT

-509 RNVQI
+509 RNIQI

-536 FVILNALCFIIRF
+536 FVILNALYFIIRF

-555 KKSGMIIGRQ
+555 KKIRDDNRQ
-565 NSYQNGEKQHED
+565 AEFLSEW
-577 F
+577 

>member
-1 MDLLFKYLSRDFFAK
+1 MGLLFKYLSRDFFAK
-16 RTMVSILSLIIIFT
+16 RTMVSILSLILIFI

-78 VAIFSLILFLFIRG
+78 VAIFSLILSLFIRG
-92 TLQRNRVQ
+92 TLQRNQVQ
-100 LAQLMSL
+100 LAQMMSL

-120 LICGLSLISSLIG
+120 LICGLSVVSSLIG

-153 VQGLSKGLSLQSVMT
+153 VQGLSKGLSLQSIMT
-168 GILFLSLFLGALT
+168 GTLFLSLFLGALT

-209 MEKLIQKLPMKHKF
+209 IEKLIQKLPMKHKF

-274 EVSYD
+274 EISYD

-312 YQALSLTSQNDLFQL
+312 YQVLSLTSQNDLFQL

-341 FVNPELRENYGL
+341 FVNPELRENYSL

-368 LIKIAGFAENA
+368 QIKIAGFAENA
-379 DLKTIYIPKDQASAM
+379 DLKTIYIPRDQASAM
-394 VDETHDI
+394 VNEADDR

-412 KGEGKVRSL
+412 KGGGKTHSL

-427 VQRSQTANK
+427 VQRSQTSNK

-479 REVYRILLNPYIV
+479 IEVYRILLNPYIV

-509 RNVQI
+509 RNIQI

-555 KKSGMIIGRQ
+555 KKIRDDNRQ
-565 NSYQNGEKQHED
+565 AEFLSEW
-577 F
+577 

>member
-1 MDLLFKYLSRDFFAK
+1 MDLLFKYLSRDFLAK

-58 NYFTALKSNQLLIRN
+58 NYFTALKSNQALIRN
-73 ITVAM
+73 ITVSM
-78 VAIFSLILFLFIRG
+78 VAIFSLILSLFIRG
-92 TLQRNRVQ
+92 TLQRNQVQ

-107 GFSFSSV
+107 GFSFSSM
-114 LASYAL
+114 LAIYAL
-120 LICGLSLISSLIG
+120 LISGLSLISSLIS

-168 GILFLSLFLGALT
+168 GTLFLSLFLGALT

-262 LESQREGRHYSY
+262 LESQKAGRHYSY
-274 EVSYD
+274 DISYD
-279 NYRKEEAESASDSD
+279 NYRKEEAESASDS
-293 SVTYLRYDVDLKIK
+293 VTYLRYDVDLMIK
-307 GEAIA
+307 GETIA

-368 LIKIAGFAENA
+368 QIKIAGFAENA
-379 DLKTIYIPKDQASAM
+379 DLKTIYIPRDQASAM
-394 VDETHDI
+394 VNEADDR
-401 FNGRLTNKPQE
+401 FNGRLTNNVQE
-412 KGEGKVRSL
+412 KGRGKTRSL

-427 VQRSQTANK
+427 VQRSQTSNK

-509 RNVQI
+509 RNIQI

-555 KKSGMIIGRQ
+555 KKIRDDNRQ
-565 NSYQNGEKQHED
+565 AEFLSEW
-577 F
+577 

>member
-1 MDLLFKYLSRDFFAK
+1 MGLLFKYLSRDFLAK

-114 LASYAL
+114 LAIYDL
-120 LICGLSLISSLIG
+120 LISGLSLVSSLLG

-138 WGSDILLSANSQTYL
+138 WGSDILLSANSQAYL
-153 VQGLSKGLSLQSVMT
+153 VQGLSKGLSLQSIMT
-168 GILFLSLFLGALT
+168 GTLFLSLFLGAIV
-181 YLAGLTVRKTDLAL
+181 YLAGLTVRKTDVAL

-200 DGKSIRPGL
+200 DGKAIRSGL
-209 MEKLIQKLPMKHKF
+209 IEKIIQKLPMKHKF

-237 LLIAIVTFSIMFVLS
+237 LLSAIVTFSIMFVLS

-262 LESQREGRHYSY
+262 LESQKNGRHYSY
-274 EVSYD
+274 DISYD
-279 NYRKEEAESASDSD
+279 NYQKEEANLASD
-293 SVTYLRYDVDLKIK
+293 SVTYLKYDVDLMIK

-312 YQALSLTSQNDLFQL
+312 YQALSFTSQNDLFQL
-327 IGSKGEILDPTQGV
+327 IDSKGEMLDPTQGV
-341 FVNPELRENYGL
+341 YVNPELRENYGL

-368 LIKIAGFAENA
+368 QIKIAGFAENA
-379 DLKTIYIPKDQASAM
+379 DLKTIYIPRDQTSAM
-394 VDETHDI
+394 VNEADDR
-401 FNGRLTNKPQE
+401 FNGRLTNQSQE

-421 EEKLSA
+421 EEKLSD
-427 VQRSQTANK
+427 VQRSQTSNR

-463 GNMKT
+463 GNIQT

-492 ISNLLFLLTLP
+492 ISNLLFFLTLP

-509 RNVQI
+509 RNIQI

-536 FVILNALCFIIRF
+536 FAILNVLILVIRF
-549 LFIQKV
+549 LFIRKV
-555 KKSGMIIGRQ
+555 KKIRDDNRQ
-565 NSYQNGEKQHED
+565 TEFLSEW
-577 F
+577 

>member
-1 MDLLFKYLSRDFFAK
+1 
-16 RTMVSILSLIIIFT
+16 
-30 SFMYFFVHFAIDA
+30 MYFFVHFAIDA

-262 LESQREGRHYSY
+262 LESQKEGRNYSY
-274 EVSYD
+274 DISYD
-279 NYRKEEAESASDSD
+279 NYRKEEAGSASD
-293 SVTYLRYDVDLKIK
+293 SVTYLRYDVELMIK

-312 YQALSLTSQNDLFQL
+312 YHALAFTNQNDLFQL
-327 IGSKGEILDPTQGV
+327 IDSKGEILDPTQGV

-363 KGKRH
+363 KGKQH
-368 LIKIAGFAENA
+368 QIKIAGFAENA

>member
-16 RTMVSILSLIIIFT
+16 RTMVAILSLIIIFT

-379 DLKTIYIPKDQASAM
+379 DLKTIYIPKDQASVM
-394 VDETHDI
+394 VDETNDI

-509 RNVQI
+509 RNIQI

-526 QLNWITFVYM
+526 QLNWMTFVYM

-555 KKSGMIIGRQ
+555 KKIRDDNRQ
-565 NSYQNGEKQHED
+565 AEFLSEW
-577 F
+577 

>member
-16 RTMVSILSLIIIFT
+16 KTMVAILSLVLIFI
-30 SFMYFFVHFAIDA
+30 SFMFFFVHFAIDA
-43 NLLRLGGEQLSGNEA
+43 NLLRLGGVQLSGNEA

-78 VAIFSLILFLFIRG
+78 VAIFSLILSLFIRG

-107 GFSFSSV
+107 GFSSSSV

-120 LICGLSLISSLIG
+120 LISGLSVVSSLIG
-133 LVLGF
+133 LALGF

-153 VQGLSKGLSLQSVMT
+153 VQGLSKGLSLQSVMMGT
-168 GILFLSLFLGALT
+168 LFLSLFLGVIV

-209 MEKLIQKLPMKHKF
+209 REKLIQKLPMKHKF

-262 LESQREGRHYSY
+262 LESQKAGRHYSY
-274 EVSYD
+274 DISYD
-279 NYRKEEAESASDSD
+279 NYRKEEAESASDS
-293 SVTYLRYDVDLKIK
+293 VTYLRYDVDLMIK
-307 GEAIA
+307 GETIA

-368 LIKIAGFAENA
+368 QIKIAGFAENA
-379 DLKTIYIPKDQASAM
+379 DLKTIYIPRDQASAM
-394 VDETHDI
+394 VNEADDR
-401 FNGRLTNKPQE
+401 FNGRLTNNVQE
-412 KGEGKVRSL
+412 KGRGKTRSL

-427 VQRSQTANK
+427 VQRSQTSNK

-479 REVYRILLNPYIV
+479 KEVYRILLNPYIV

-509 RNVQI
+509 RNIQI

-526 QLNWITFVYM
+526 QLNWITFAYM

-555 KKSGMIIGRQ
+555 KKIRDDNRQ
-565 NSYQNGEKQHED
+565 AEFLSEW
-577 F
+577 

>member
-1 MDLLFKYLSRDFFAK
+1 MGLLFKYLSRDFFAK

-92 TLQRNRVQ
+92 MLQRNRVQ

-114 LASYAL
+114 LAIYAL
-120 LICGLSLISSLIG
+120 LISGLSLISSLIS

-168 GILFLSLFLGALT
+168 GTLFLSLFLGALT

-262 LESQREGRHYSY
+262 LESQKAGRHYSY
-274 EVSYD
+274 DISYD
-279 NYRKEEAESASDSD
+279 NYRKEEAESASDS
-293 SVTYLRYDVDLKIK
+293 VTYLRYDVDLMIK
-307 GEAIA
+307 GETIA

-368 LIKIAGFAENA
+368 QIKIAGFAENA
-379 DLKTIYIPKDQASAM
+379 DLKTIYIPRDQASAM
-394 VDETHDI
+394 VNEADDR
-401 FNGRLTNKPQE
+401 FNGRLTNNVQE
-412 KGEGKVRSL
+412 KGRGKTRSL

-427 VQRSQTANK
+427 VQRSQTSNK

-479 REVYRILLNPYIV
+479 KEVYRILLNPYIV

-509 RNVQI
+509 RNIQI

-555 KKSGMIIGRQ
+555 KKIRDDNRQ
-565 NSYQNGEKQHED
+565 AEFLSEW
-577 F
+577 

>member
-1 MDLLFKYLSRDFFAK
+1 MDLLFKYLSRDFLAK

-58 NYFTALKSNQLLIRN
+58 NYFTALKSNQALIRN
-73 ITVAM
+73 ITVSM
-78 VAIFSLILFLFIRG
+78 VAIFSLILSLFIRG
-92 TLQRNRVQ
+92 TLQRNQVQ

-107 GFSFSSV
+107 GFSFSSM
-114 LASYAL
+114 LAIYAL
-120 LICGLSLISSLIG
+120 LISGLSLISSLIS

-262 LESQREGRHYSY
+262 LESQKAGRHYSY
-274 EVSYD
+274 DISYD
-279 NYRKEEAESASDSD
+279 NYRKEEAESASDS
-293 SVTYLRYDVDLKIK
+293 VTYLRYDVDLMIK
-307 GEAIA
+307 GETIA

-368 LIKIAGFAENA
+368 QIKIAGFAENA
-379 DLKTIYIPKDQASAM
+379 DLKTIYIPRDQASAM
-394 VDETHDI
+394 VNEADDR
-401 FNGRLTNKPQE
+401 FNGRLTNNVQE
-412 KGEGKVRSL
+412 KGRGKTRSL

-427 VQRSQTANK
+427 VQRSQTSNK

-509 RNVQI
+509 RNIQI

-555 KKSGMIIGRQ
+555 KKIRDDNRQ
-565 NSYQNGEKQHED
+565 AEFLSEW
-577 F
+577 

>member
-16 RTMVSILSLIIIFT
+16 RTMVSILSLILIFI
-30 SFMYFFVHFAIDA
+30 SFMFFFVHFAIDA
-43 NLLRLGGEQLSGNEA
+43 NLLRLGGEQLSGNESD
-58 NYFTALKSNQLLIRN
+58 YLTALKSNQVLIRN

-78 VAIFSLILFLFIRG
+78 VAIFSLILSLFIRG

-168 GILFLSLFLGALT
+168 GTLFLSLFLGALT

-209 MEKLIQKLPMKHKF
+209 IEKLIQKLPMKHKF

-262 LESQREGRHYSY
+262 LESQKEGRNYSY
-274 EVSYD
+274 DISYD
-279 NYRKEEAESASDSD
+279 NYRKEEAGSASD
-293 SVTYLRYDVDLKIK
+293 SVTYLRYDVELMIK

-312 YQALSLTSQNDLFQL
+312 YHALAFTNQNDLFQL
-327 IGSKGEILDPTQGV
+327 IDSKGEILDPTQGV

-363 KGKRH
+363 KGKQH
-368 LIKIAGFAENA
+368 QIKIAGFAENA

-394 VDETHDI
+394 VDETNDI

-427 VQRSQTANK
+427 VQRSQTSNK
-436 ASAIINQSIGVI
+436 ASAIINRSIGVI

-509 RNVQI
+509 RNIQI

-536 FVILNALCFIIRF
+536 FVILNALYFIIRF

-555 KKSGMIIGRQ
+555 KKIRDDNRQ
-565 NSYQNGEKQHED
+565 AEFLSEW
-577 F
+577 